1 MVTKIKVENLQVGML
16 VVDVGRSWMNHPF
29 LTKQKR
35 IRSPKDIQNLK
46 DYGIQEVS
54 IEKETKT
61 DSAAGFFRQETN
73 PFFGE
78 DLSQE
83 IENEGPSLP
92 PSPERVPEKEVPFQE
107 ELKRASVIQQEAHSL
122 IRDYMQD
129 IRAGKNMDSQKVKR
143 VVNRMIDSIFR
154 NPEALVSLAR
164 LKGYDEYTFVHSI
177 NVCILCL
184 ALGRRLHFTREEL
197 QGIGIG
203 ALLHDAGKMKLP
215 PQLLNKPG
223 KVTEPEY
230 KEIKKHPLLT
240 LEVLE
245 KAGKIPDVSLK
256 MALQHHERYNGRG
269 YPFGL
274 MAHQISQFVQIAAIA
289 DVYDAITSDRCYQR
303 GVPPHEGIKRIYEW
317 SQSDF
322 DPVLV
327 ERFIQLMGIY
337 PAGTVV
343 QLNSNEVGIVY
354 AINREKILQPQVL
367 LLFKDAR
374 DRYDEPRLI
383 DLMETPEDPR
393 LQRSIV
399 KAFDPRQWNINVE
412 KYLPRA
418 SLPGKYH

>member
-1 MVTKIKVENLQVGML
+1 MVRRIKVENLQVGML

-29 LTKQKR
+29 LTKQRR
-35 IRSPKDIQNLK
+35 IRSSKDIQNLK

-54 IEKETKT
+54 IETEIKT
-61 DSAAGFFRQETN
+61 DSTAGLSPEEAS

-83 IENEGPSLP
+83 TEKERPSLP
-92 PSPERVPEKEVPFQE
+92 PSPDRVPEKEVPFQE
-107 ELKRASVIQQEAHSL
+107 ELKKASVLQQEAHSL

-129 IRAGKNMDSQKVKR
+129 IRAGKNIDCQKVKR

-154 NPEALVSLAR
+154 NPEALTSLAR

-184 ALGRRLHFTREEL
+184 ALGRQLRFTQEEL

-215 PQLLNKPG
+215 PQILNKPG
-223 KVTEPEY
+223 KVTEAEY

-245 KAGKIPDVSLK
+245 KAGKIPDASLQ
-256 MALQHHERYNGRG
+256 MAIQHHERYNGKG

-274 MAHQISQFVQIAAIA
+274 MAHQISQFGQIAAIA

-322 DPVLV
+322 NPILV

-354 AINREKILQPQVL
+354 AVNREKILKPQVL

-374 DRYDEPRLI
+374 DCYAEPRLI

-393 LQRSIV
+393 FQRSIV
-399 KAFDPRQWNINVE
+399 KALDPRQWNINVE
-412 KYLPRA
+412 KYLPQA
-418 SLPGKYH
+418 SSAGKYP